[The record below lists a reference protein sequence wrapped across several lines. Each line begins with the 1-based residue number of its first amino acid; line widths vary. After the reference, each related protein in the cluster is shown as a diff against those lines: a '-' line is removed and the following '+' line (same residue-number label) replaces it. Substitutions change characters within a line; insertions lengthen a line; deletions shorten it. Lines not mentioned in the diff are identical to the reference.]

1 MRFENKVAL
10 VTGAATGI
18 GAATALAF
26 AAEGAQVALCDVN
39 EAELNARLQEIEAD
53 GGTGLAVL
61 ADVSQPAEARRMA
74 EEAVAAYGGIDYLVA
89 SAGIQTYGT
98 VVDTDEDTWDRTL
111 DVNAKGVYLAAKF
124 CVPEMAKRGGG
135 AIVTVASVQGL
146 FSQPNVAAYAA
157 SKGAVIAM
165 TRTMAIDHAGDN
177 IRANSICP
185 GSIDTPLLR
194 FAAEYASPEDPEGAI
209 KDWGRWFARPGKGGE
224 AGGNG
229 ASRLVPLQR
238 RRILHDR
245 RGGRRRWRT
254 DHSTLGP
261 RQGGR
266 GLIHELQGDR
276 NCPGQIASCA
286 GHRK

>member
-26 AAEGAQVALCDVN
+26 AAEGAQVVLCDVN
-39 EAELNARLQEIEAD
+39 EAELGARLDEIEA
-53 GGTGLAVL
+53 GGGAGRVLL

-135 AIVTVASVQGL
+135 AIVNVASVQGL

-165 TRTMAIDHAGDN
+165 TRTMAIDHAADN

-209 KDWGRWFARPGKGGE
+209 KDWGGLHVLGRVGQPEEMAQVALFLCSDAASFITGAAIVADGG
-224 AGGNG
+224 
-229 ASRLVPLQR
+229 LTIQL
-238 RRILHDR
+238 
-245 RGGRRRWRT
+245 
-254 DHSTLGP
+254 
-261 RQGGR
+261 
-266 GLIHELQGDR
+266 
-276 NCPGQIASCA
+276 
-286 GHRK
+286 

>member
-1 MRFENKVAL
+1 MRFQNKVAL

-39 EAELNARLQEIEAD
+39 EAELNARLQEIETG

-194 FAAEYASPEDPEGAI
+194 FAAELANPEDPEGAI
-209 KDWGRWFARPGKGGE
+209 KDWAGLHVLGRVGQPEEMAQVALFLCSDAASFMTGAAVVADGG
-224 AGGNG
+224 
-229 ASRLVPLQR
+229 LTIQL
-238 RRILHDR
+238 
-245 RGGRRRWRT
+245 
-254 DHSTLGP
+254 
-261 RQGGR
+261 
-266 GLIHELQGDR
+266 
-276 NCPGQIASCA
+276 
-286 GHRK
+286 